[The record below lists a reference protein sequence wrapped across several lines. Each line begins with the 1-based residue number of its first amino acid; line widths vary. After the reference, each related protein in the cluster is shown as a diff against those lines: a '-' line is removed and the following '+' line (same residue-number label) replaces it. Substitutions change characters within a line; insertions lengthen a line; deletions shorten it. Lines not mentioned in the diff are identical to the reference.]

1 MVCEGKPKVFLL
13 GPSHRGQPLQHHP
26 DSYVTPAS
34 VHDSIPYFDRLN
46 RQTNCFG
53 FHVKHVGLD
62 AVYFTSHICKGQVC
76 RSCPFLKE
84 CTQAG
89 ITRKQSHAMY
99 GRSTWRRWMRTDL
112 RNSGNESMCAE
123 KKPWSAALLTPRSCT
138 TSLRTVFTV
147 WGKIQVQS
155 LPSAACPNMKKIGLP
170 AGPFEP
176 VIQIFAANM
185 PEFPFSASSLRP
197 IGADRTNISTS
208 SKLKRNSSINKPHFK
223 KSGVCQRSG
232 GRTSGRLFCFV
243 ILSGGLFKECECEFL
258 LGHIP

>member
-1 MVCEGKPKVFLL
+1 M
-13 GPSHRGQPLQHHP
+13 
-26 DSYVTPAS
+26 
-34 VHDSIPYFDRLN
+34 
-46 RQTNCFG
+46 
-53 FHVKHVGLD
+53 KHVGLD

-138 TSLRTVFTV
+138 TSLRTVLRSGQNSGPKPAFRR
-147 WGKIQVQS
+147 
-155 LPSAACPNMKKIGLP
+155 LPKYEENRLA